1 MSTIAAPRIRRR
13 RALRVVACA
22 HPCRGLAAAGVRRR
36 SGSIATTALD
46 TVARS
51 ARLLPER
58 HPRAR
63 TRGRRRGHVR
73 RAALGDTTL
82 ETFTFDAGTEAA
94 EALLAG
100 SLDLTFIG
108 PNPAINAWAKTKGD
122 AVRIVAGSTSGG
134 AFLVVKPEITSADQ
148 LAGKKIASPSLG
160 NTQDVALRA
169 WLKEQGYETTPEG
182 GGDVTI
188 IPQKNSTTLES
199 FISGDIDGAWVPEPW
214 ATRLIDEGGGT
225 VLVNE
230 RDLWADTDGE
240 FVTTHLLV
248 RTEFLNDHPD
258 AVKAV
263 IEGLADAI
271 DAIAADPAKAQADV
285 VAQIG
290 EITGKDPSADVIA
303 KSFANLTFTLDPIA
317 ASLQKSADDAIAVGL
332 LDPVDLKGIHDL
344 TLLNEV
350 LDGSWPAGSDGA
362 VSARRIRLGAG
373 RPLGGGLAA
382 SGGGVAAAGVEASR
396 RRRRRRA
403 RARRRVAHRRA
414 GRVPV
419 PRRRVGLRQDHAAV
433 AGRRAR
439 RSRAPAR

>member
-1 MSTIAAPRIRRR
+1 MSTIQDPRTRR
-13 RALRVVACA
+13 LRGLVLATVVALA
-22 HPCRGLAAAGVRRR
+22 LAACGSDDAGTAATDP
-36 SGSIATTALD
+36 GTDPTTADSSSPD
-46 TVARS
+46 TSTPDTTTAGTSAPPSSVKLGFFPNVTHAPAFVGVA
-51 ARLLPER
+51 EG
-58 HPRAR
+58 
-63 TRGRRRGHVR
+63 TFTE
-73 RAALGDTTL
+73 ALGGTKL

-108 PNPAINAWAKTKGD
+108 PNPAINAWAKSNGE
-122 AVRIVAGSTSGG
+122 AIRIVAGTTSGG

-148 LAGKKIASPSLG
+148 LKGKKIASPSLG

-225 VLVNE
+225 VLVDE
-230 RDLWADTDGE
+230 RDLWPDTDGE
-240 FVTTHLLV
+240 FVTTHLIV
-248 RTEFLNDHPD
+248 RTEFLNEHPD
-258 AVKAV
+258 AVKAI
-263 IEGLADAI
+263 IEGLAAAI
-271 DAIAADPAKAQADV
+271 DAIEADPAKAQADV

-290 EITGKDPSADVIA
+290 DITGKDPDAGVIA

-350 LDGSWPAGSDGA
+350 LADRGEPE
-362 VSARRIRLGAG
+362 VT
-373 RPLGGGLAA
+373 GL
-382 SGGGVAAAGVEASR
+382 
-396 RRRRRRA
+396 
-403 RARRRVAHRRA
+403 
-414 GRVPV
+414 
-419 PRRRVGLRQDHAAV
+419 
-433 AGRRAR
+433 
-439 RSRAPAR
+439 